1 MMNKYRLF
9 SLPKNSLLLRLLS
22 GFLGIIVL
30 LLSFNALSFS
40 FFQTKIKNE
49 IIHANQLNLSKTTD
63 SYENHLQLID
73 NMLSSFFFDETV
85 SAFKNNPSPI
95 EYELYFRI
103 RDKLNALLTNP
114 LLHLNN
120 ILFYFQKP
128 GVVVDASG
136 FDNAGE
142 AFSSRYVNM
151 AYPPQFWEMQFL
163 RDDRLR
169 LLPAANF
176 SSINPDRT
184 KRSVGNLL
192 PVVIKNKFEDFYIIA
207 FLNADKLF
215 QSFQVSDPST
225 FHMQD
230 SDGALLYHYGSQG
243 QQIEFAQEDLA
254 KGYVKHGSD
263 YAFVKTGAKTG
274 ITYVQSIPNG
284 KIASE
289 VARLNALLVVLL
301 IVAIV
306 AAVLISIILSIR
318 FNTPIKAI
326 IQSLNK
332 MNPDIALGSNINEY
346 VMIREKFQHLLQ
358 SNRDIHSDLTNKNK
372 LLRNYGYITHLKS
385 IYSDQKEMTKLT
397 ETKKPFYLVLFD
409 LTYTQQ
415 FSHVLGIGQDRASYA
430 IKELVALHLSEEFGE
445 AVTLQVEKEQIVSL
459 LFTDESIQQVWQ
471 ALHTT
476 LKPMFDFDK
485 DYCVL
490 TIAVYPEKT
499 DMLGF
504 PEAYE
509 QTVDMLGQH
518 KLTHETQ
525 IITAYEPQTMKYV
538 FTAAEEQEFFT
549 NLLAGNKKNAIA
561 LVRRILEH
569 MRKRD
574 LGAFHYKQFAVEV
587 TTKAIKALISYN
599 LDISAVLKHFSP
611 EQHMKKAVSVE
622 QYVEFFERL
631 LTQTTDSIHLHKS
644 VEDPIVTFVM
654 NYLNANYDLDVTQE
668 SVADKL
674 NISSGHL
681 SAHFKEKTG
690 THFSDYLNDIRI
702 ANAKDMLKNTSFKI
716 QEIAEKIGYQN
727 VNSFIRMFK
736 KGTGVT
742 PGEFRRSIV
751 AE

>member
-1 MMNKYRLF
+1 MMNTKQLF
-9 SLPKNSLLLRLLS
+9 PLSKNSLLLRLLS
-22 GFLGIIVL
+22 GFLGIILL

-40 FFQTKIKNE
+40 FFQTNIKNE

-63 SYENHLQLID
+63 SYENHIQLID
-73 NMLSSFFFDETV
+73 SMLSGFYFDDTV
-85 SAFKNNPSPI
+85 TVFKNNPSPA
-95 EYELYFRI
+95 EFELYFRI

-114 LLHLNN
+114 LLYLHN
-120 ILFYFQKP
+120 ILFYFQKT

-136 FDNAGE
+136 FDNA
-142 AFSSRYVNM
+142 AATFAVRYNSP
-151 AYPPQFWEMQFL
+151 AYPPQFWEEQFL
-163 RDDRLR
+163 GDDRLQ
-169 LLPAANF
+169 LFPAAIF
-176 SSINPDRT
+176 ARTNPDQT
-184 KRSVGNLL
+184 KLSVGNLL

-215 QSFQVSDPST
+215 QAFQVSGPSA
-225 FHMQD
+225 FYMQD
-230 SDGALLYHYGSQG
+230 TGGALLYSYGPQA
-243 QQIEFAQEDLA
+243 QRVEFAEEDLA
-254 KGYVKHGSD
+254 KGYAKRGSD
-263 YAFVKTGAKTG
+263 YSFVKTGATTG

-284 KIASE
+284 NIASK
-289 VARLNALLVVLL
+289 VARLNVLLVALL
-301 IVAIV
+301 IVSIV

-326 IQSLNK
+326 IHSLNK
-332 MNPDIALGSNINEY
+332 QNPDISLRSNINEY

-358 SNRDIHSDLTNKNK
+358 SNRDIRTDLTNKNK

-385 IYSDQKEMTKLT
+385 IYSEHNEIEKLT
-397 ETKKPFYLVLFD
+397 ETKKPFYLALFD

-415 FSHVLGIGQDRASYA
+415 FNHELGIGQDRASYA
-430 IKELVALHLSEEFGE
+430 IKELISNHLSGEFGE
-445 AVTLQVEKEQIVSL
+445 TVTLQVEKEQIVSL
-459 LFTDESIQQVWQ
+459 VFTEESIQKVWK
-471 ALHTT
+471 ALEA

-490 TIAVYPEKT
+490 TIAISPEKT
-499 DMLGF
+499 NMLSF
-504 PEAYE
+504 PDAYGKAVE
-509 QTVDMLGQH
+509 MLGQQ
-518 KLTHETQ
+518 KLVHETQ
-525 IITAYEPQTMKYV
+525 IITVYESQVMRYV
-538 FTAAEEQEFFT
+538 FTAAEEQEFFS
-549 NLLAGNKKNAIA
+549 NLQAGNKKNVID

-569 MRKRD
+569 MRKKD
-574 LGAFHYKQFAVEV
+574 LSAFHYKQLAVEV

-599 LDISAVLKHFSP
+599 LDISVILKHYSP
-611 EQHMKKAVSVE
+611 EQHMKKALSVE
-622 QYVEFFERL
+622 QYIDFFERL
-631 LTQTTDSIHLHKS
+631 LTQTTDMIHLHKS

-654 NYLNANYDLDVTQE
+654 SFLNANYHLDVTQE
-668 SVADKL
+668 LVADKL

-690 THFSDYLNDIRI
+690 IHFSDYLNDIRI
-702 ANAKDMLKNTSFKI
+702 ANAKDMLKNTTFKI